1 MSESG
6 EQFLHRRDPKLHTTT
21 PVEHESARKKRTGE
35 QVSQN
40 PADKITDFLRVI
52 ERTHM
57 GHKDDP
63 RVAERIKGSYYKDY
77 VIKPENIPQS
87 YWNLQGDIAV
97 SEGRKQDLISG
108 GVVIDEAT
116 ALDQNGNQIQKRS
129 YTFPEDLKEQAVRNV
144 ISNQQQSL
152 GKWIDYLTSDDATYP
167 MWAKYWVFRS
177 IVKMGEL
184 EKTEDGKAR
193 FANRDKYTV
202 SSFPVLNQRALA
214 QTIGAMTARLEE
226 RNKPKI
232 EQKPVENLSTIL
244 SDADFQQLL
253 STEDFSRLYAQFLAE
268 IPQYS
273 TRGLGETR
281 GRWIKYNQGSDPKQ
295 LVASLEGHP
304 LEWCTADYDTAKT
317 QLQGGDFYVYYSIDE
332 EGKPI
337 IPRLAIRMEG
347 SRIAEPPRGI
357 APKQNLDPYISDVLE
372 NKLTEF
378 GPEGQAFKKRAED
391 MKRLTVLEQKVQ
403 VKHNLDVSDL
413 VFLYEINAK
422 IEGFGYEPDV
432 RITELRSKRNPEEDM
447 PVVFGCDRNQIAR
460 SINDVRSD
468 TKVYVGK
475 PVLALFDL
483 LQQSKIEYIYTSF
496 PEGRIRKEKNGI
508 GGKKANQLEKELGQA
523 GINWSGAKD
532 ILRSPDFTTLE
543 TPEVIETI
551 RLRVQDLGF
560 DGIATTA
567 QIFGTKD
574 DVDEHGKPAPFTKG
588 RMTELGLEFCPPE
601 VGVYQR
607 LKDTNQPLGEWYYIV
622 MKPIADSDV
631 YPHVF
636 LLERR
641 GDGLWLRDFWVL
653 PDNRWGPGHE
663 FVFSLRTPAG
673 EAGKFE
679 S

>member
-6 EQFLHRRDPKLHTTT
+6 EQFLHRRDSKLHTTG
-21 PVEHESARKKRTGE
+21 PVEHESTRRKRASE
-35 QVSQN
+35 QLSQK
-40 PADKITDFLRVI
+40 PADKITDFLKVI
-52 ERTHM
+52 EKTHM

-63 RVAERIKGSYYKDY
+63 RVAERIKESYYKDY

-87 YWNLQGDIAV
+87 YWNLQGEIAV
-97 SEGRKQDLISG
+97 SEGRKQDLIRG
-108 GVVIDEAT
+108 GVLIDETT

-129 YTFPEDLKEQAVRNV
+129 YTFPEDLKKQAVHNV

-152 GKWIDYLTSDDATYP
+152 GKWIDYLTSDDATYLT
-167 MWAKYWVFRS
+167 WAKYWAFRS
-177 IVKMGEL
+177 IVKMGKL

-193 FANRDKYTV
+193 FSKREGDTV

-214 QTIGAMTARLEE
+214 KTVGAMTAHLEE
-226 RNKPKI
+226 RNKPKG

-244 SDADFQQLL
+244 SNADFQQLS

-273 TRGLGETR
+273 SQGLGETR
-281 GRWIKYNQGSDPKQ
+281 GRWIKYDQGSDPKQ
-295 LVASLEGHP
+295 LVTSLEGHP

-347 SRIAEPPRGI
+347 NRIAEPPRGI
-357 APKQNLDPYISDVLE
+357 APKQNLDPSISDVLE
-372 NKLTEF
+372 KKLTEF

-391 MKRLTVLEQKVQ
+391 MKQLTMLEQKVQ
-403 VKHNLDVSDL
+403 AKQNLDVLDL

-432 RITELRSKRNPEEDM
+432 RIMELRSKRNPEEDT
-447 PVVFGCDRNQIAR
+447 PIVFGCEKSQIAR
-460 SINDVRSD
+460 SVSQIRPD
-468 TKVYVGK
+468 TKAYVGNLV
-475 PVLALFDL
+475 PGLFDL
-483 LQQSKIEYIYTSF
+483 LQQSKIEHIYTSF
-496 PEGRIRKEKNGI
+496 PEGKIRKEKNGI
-508 GGKKANQLEKELGQA
+508 GGRKANQLEKELDQA
-523 GINWSGAKD
+523 DINWSYAKD
-532 ILRSPDFTTLE
+532 MLRSPDFTTLE
-543 TPEVIETI
+543 TPEVIETV

-560 DGIATTA
+560 DGITTTT

-574 DVDEHGKPAPFTKG
+574 DVDEHGKLAPFAKG

-607 LKDTNQPLGEWYYIV
+607 LKDISQPLNEWYYIA
-622 MKPIADSDV
+622 MKPISVSNGSPD
-631 YPHVF
+631 VF
-636 LLERR
+636 LLKRH
-641 GDGLWLRDFWVL
+641 GVGLWLHDAWAG
-653 PDNRWGPGHE
+653 PDSLWCPGDV
-663 FVFSLRTPAG
+663 FVFSLRKVEP
-673 EAGKFE
+673 
-679 S
+679 